1 MHCKGHS
8 RDGSKVAEGNQLADS
23 QARKLALYKTPSL
36 QTPFIWTGPV
46 EQEKPQYTEEELERY
61 EKRGAKITDKR
72 WLQSEDGRL
81 IIPENAQ

>member
-36 QTPFIWTGPV
+36 QTPLIWTGPM
-46 EQEKPQYTEEELERY
+46 EQEKTQYTEEELKRY
-61 EKRGAKITDKR
+61 RKEEQRLLIKDGYSLRTDNI
-72 WLQSEDGRL
+72 S
-81 IIPENAQ
+81 